1 MASNLR
7 LRYVLDLVS
16 NIGARANAD
25 AQVMQKAQAQMQAAI
40 TGTSSKFDN
49 WNKVVH
55 LGGQSA
61 GVLAG
66 AITGAVSKFD
76 ALDRVV
82 ARVGSNTSLERQIG
96 YVQRLRE
103 GITATQLRAEK
114 MADALRKG
122 LPAAQ
127 GAIVGAGA
135 AGFVAKAALDK
146 PMDYDTRLR
155 YATSTAYAGQ
165 DLAGLR
171 KGLAELEA
179 MINGTVR
186 ATPGAS
192 REGTLGAYEKL
203 VGTGAFT
210 DKESRQLLPSIMRTS
225 VASGASADDLV
236 QAAEKMKV
244 NFGLTPEQVALGLSK
259 IMRAGQEGGFEIKD
273 SAKWIGPLAPMMT
286 GYKGM
291 AGVEAMVTM
300 LQQVRSTAGSNDDAA
315 NNMRNFLQ
323 KVPAESTAKDFK
335 KQGIDIHAEMAK
347 GAVRGEA
354 PIVTYMAQLDKVM
367 ARLDPD
373 AKARQAMMAA
383 DPGMSPEEKAKR
395 IEDVKNIYKKAGL
408 GAIMADMQELAGYA
422 GLAGTQAYGAKVA
435 AAVKAEDGNAVNT
448 GYQFLAEGLGAKSTA
463 LAARKDMA
471 MTDAMHGIE
480 GPLGKLLDGTSLVA
494 DAFPGLASSAALASV
509 ALGALAASNVL
520 QGLLIA
526 RGAGAVAGATAAKA
540 AAGTAAAAGGGMMAA
555 AVPLATVGA
564 GLFAGYQSFKL
575 LDAVGQL
582 VGVKQREGVTLTPQ
596 AQARLQKPGTP
607 FPLQVPQ
614 MDFLSLTAPGAA
626 SQNLGAGKTTEIKV
640 GDGRM
645 VIDVRVSD
653 DRAPSAFFTVQQQP
667 SLLKINPGATNPGS
681 LPR

>member
-55 LGGQSA
+55 QGGQNA

-135 AGFVAKAALDK
+135 AGYVAKAALDK

-155 YATSTAYAGQ
+155 QAASTAYAGEGL
-165 DLAGLR
+165 DGLR
-171 KGLAELEA
+171 KGLRELGGL
-179 MINGTVR
+179 INSTVR

-192 REGTLGAYEKL
+192 RDGTLSAYEKL

-210 DKESRQLLPSIMRTS
+210 DRESAQLLPSVMRTS

-244 NFGLTPEQVALGLSK
+244 NFGLTPDQVALGLAK

-273 SAKWIGPLAPMMT
+273 SAKWIGPLAPMMK
-286 GYKGM
+286 GYQGM

-300 LQQVRSTAGSNDDAA
+300 LQQARSTAGSNDEAA
-315 NNMRNFLQ
+315 NNLRNFLQ
-323 KVPAESTAKDFK
+323 KIGSDSTRKDFK
-335 KQGIDIHAEMAK
+335 KAGIDLPAEMAA
-347 GAVRGEA
+347 GAVRGA
-354 PIVTYMAQLDKVM
+354 SPVDTYMAQLEKIM
-367 ARLDPD
+367 AKQDPEG
-373 AKARQAMMAA
+373 KARAAMMAA
-383 DPGMSPEEKAKR
+383 DKAATAEEKAQR
-395 IEDVKNIYKKAGL
+395 YEDVKNIYRTAGL
-408 GAIMADMQELAGYA
+408 STIINDLQEMGGYT
-422 GLAGTQAYGAKVA
+422 GLAGTKDYGQKVLGAVQAENG
-435 AAVKAEDGNAVNT
+435 GAVNA
-448 GYQFLAEGLGAKSTA
+448 GYAFMAEGLGAKSTA

-626 SQNLGAGKTTEIKV
+626 SQSLGAGKTTEIKV

-645 VIDVRVSD
+645 VIDLRVSD
-653 DRAPSAFFTVQQQP
+653 DRAPSALFTVQQQP
-667 SLLKINPGATNPGS
+667 SLIKINPGATNPGS